1 MPRKNPKNKQDS
13 TFYLVKRLFNEH
25 IKQHSRKIYLSV
37 FCMVLVAGT
46 TAANAWLMKPVIDRI
61 FVEKD
66 MRMLI
71 IIPLAV
77 VGLAVTKA
85 FASYG
90 QAVLMKY
97 IGQRVITDM
106 QLHLYEHLLES
117 DVSLFQKHSSGKLL
131 SRFSNDIQVIRRSI
145 ANILTNT
152 IKESFTMV
160 FLIGV
165 MLYQSV
171 TLSLIAFA
179 AFPIA
184 ILPMLRLSR
193 RMRKVANN
201 TQEELGDFTA
211 RLDDTF
217 QGIRVVKAYGR
228 EEYEVGKAR
237 EFMNKIFNL
246 YFKAAKIESA
256 SPPVMEMLSGF
267 SVALVIWYGG
277 SQVVHGHTT
286 PGAFFSFITALL
298 MAYKPSKSMS
308 GLNSSIQEGLASVRR
323 YFAVVDDKPK
333 VVDRPGAV
341 KFTPKSG
348 EIIFDNIGFSYN
360 DEREALKN
368 LSLHVPSGKRVAL
381 VGESGSGKSTIMNLI
396 LRFYDANNGSIT
408 IDGIDI
414 ANLQIKS
421 LREQIAFVN
430 QETIL
435 FDDTVRAN
443 IAYGKPGAT
452 EEEIIAASYA
462 AAAHDFIVELPSGYD
477 TLIGQHGMR
486 LSGGQRQRLTIAR
499 AMLKNA
505 PILLLDEATSSLDP
519 VSEHQIQLA
528 LERLMKGRTTV
539 VIAHR
544 LSTVV
549 HADLIYVI
557 GGGRVIE
564 SGTHKELL
572 DKNGEYTRLF
582 NRQFAKVA

>member
-1 MPRKNPKNKQDS
+1 M
-13 TFYLVKRLFNEH
+13 
-25 IKQHSRKIYLSV
+25 I
-37 FCMVLVAGT
+37 LVAGT

-77 VGLAVTKA
+77 VCLAVTKA

-90 QAVLMKY
+90 QSVLMKY

-171 TLSLIAFA
+171 TLSLIAFT

-193 RMRKVANN
+193 RMRKVATN

-323 YFAVVDDKPK
+323 YFAVIDDKPK

-348 EIIFDNIGFSYN
+348 EIIFDNIDFSYSE
-360 DEREALKN
+360 EREALKN

-396 LRFYDANNGSIT
+396 LRFYDASKGSIS
-408 IDGIDI
+408 IDGSDI
-414 ANLQIKS
+414 THLQIKS

-443 IAYGKPGAT
+443 IAYGRPDAT

-462 AAAHDFIVELPSGYD
+462 AAAHDFIVELPQGYD

-582 NRQFAKVA
+582 NRQFAKVG